1 MGPTTASLS
10 VAAFA
15 ALVAL
20 SANAQPTSGPPL
32 PEGYMRAQPVP
43 PGMAPKMQV
52 HEAAAATHVF
62 QVNFSTGDE
71 IVSGLTDLAI
81 KHHITSGYITGLGGL
96 STALLAFGD
105 PKYNAFKKVPVTD
118 KCELVSLTGDIQQ
131 RDGKPY
137 VHLHAVV
144 AFADGSTKGG
154 HVMEAHV
161 APVAEIAVVATA
173 IGGPAH

>member
-1 MGPTTASLS
+1 MALRR
-10 VAAFA
+10 VIALLIAAA
-15 ALVAL
+15 TVL
-20 SANAQPTSGPPL
+20 SAGAQQPSKPL
-32 PEGYMRAQPVP
+32 PDGYMVAPPVQ

-52 HEAAAATHVF
+52 HEAATTTHVF

-105 PKYNAFKKVPVTD
+105 PKLNAFKKVPVND
-118 KCELVSLTGDIQQ
+118 KSELVSLVGDIQM

-144 AFADGSTKGG
+144 ALIDGSTRGG

-173 IGGPAH
+173 MGDASH